1 MLAYVLKEDEM
12 IKLKIKGMSCNHCK
26 NRVEKA
32 LNAVEGVEKAVVDL
46 DKGLALIQLRE
57 RRVEVKELIDA
68 VVDAGYEAEAI

>member
-1 MLAYVLKEDEM
+1 M

-32 LNAVEGVEKAVVDL
+32 FNSVEGVEKAEVDL
-46 DKGLALIQLRE
+46 DKGLAFIQLGE
-57 RRVEVKELIDA
+57 KTVEIKDLIDA